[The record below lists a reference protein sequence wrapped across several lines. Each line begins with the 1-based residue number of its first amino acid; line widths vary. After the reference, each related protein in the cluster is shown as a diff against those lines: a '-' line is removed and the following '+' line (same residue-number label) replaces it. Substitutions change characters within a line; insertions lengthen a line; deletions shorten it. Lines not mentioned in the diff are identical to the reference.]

1 MLHIANVMMKNALLS
16 AVTMLAIGAS
26 AASADNSSSVR
37 TISAKAVVRN
47 LQRQAYRHISQP
59 VRDGRFYAVKVV
71 SPRGHKVK
79 LYIDAHDGR
88 IVDVKPW
95 P

>member
-1 MLHIANVMMKNALLS
+1 MMKSVLLS
-16 AVTMLAIGAS
+16 AVTMFAIGAS
-26 AASADNSSSVR
+26 TASADNSYGAHTV
-37 TISAKAVVRN
+37 SARAVVRN
-47 LQRQAYRHISQP
+47 LQRQDYRHISQP
-59 VRDGRFYAVKVV
+59 VRDGRFYAVKVI

-79 LYIDAHDGR
+79 LYIDAHDGH